1 MDTGSLK
8 FRLTALSGSFM
19 VFMIVAVGI
28 TLYVINSQSS
38 DAKLID
44 VAGRQS
50 VISQTITKQ
59 VFSMILKR
67 DNSDFIAEQKERI
80 SHSASIFDKS
90 LKALKDGGVI
100 SDTDKK
106 NMELPRSTGQARLQL
121 EKIEKQWSSFNEAIE
136 ILTDKQ
142 ITDIQKF
149 SDAENYVIGN
159 NLALLSESDK
169 LVAILREDSEK
180 KTVVL
185 KTILSVSLLLTVLLA
200 FVSRILT
207 NRLIVRPIAQTAE
220 IMNSMAEKDFTRFL
234 AVSDKGEIG
243 RMSEGVNNVIRT
255 LGGLFNQLQNLSNNL
270 NSASKEMFNSAHQI
284 AKGSEAQKSK
294 AEHVAT
300 ASQEM
305 SSTIVEVAR
314 NASDVSDAV
323 KEANNAATRGSEI
336 VGKSIERING
346 IAELT
351 RKTSNYIS
359 LLSERSQEVGKII
372 QVIDGIANQTN
383 LLALNAAIE
392 AARAGEQGRGFA
404 VVADEVRKLAEETT
418 GATKEIVETI
428 KMIQEDTKHALSS
441 METEVVAVEEGVR
454 LAMDAGAALKE
465 IVREVEKVSTMIY
478 QIATAAEE
486 QSTAAEQ
493 ISGDIEAV
501 AEVTKTTNAEAQQIT
516 MSSEGIS
523 KLSSN
528 LQATVAMFKVI
539 KDTNEGKPQSQASD
553 KRWHVNKI
561 ASV

>member
-8 FRLTALSGSFM
+8 FRMTALSGSFM

-38 DAKLID
+38 DARLID

-59 VFSMILKR
+59 VFSIILKR
-67 DNSDFIAEQKERI
+67 DNSAFIDEQKERI

-100 SDTDKK
+100 SDTDKN
-106 NMELPRSTGQARLQL
+106 NMELPGSTGKARLQL
-121 EKIEKQWSSFNEAIE
+121 EKIESQWSSFNDAID
-136 ILTDKQ
+136 ILTTKKIFDM
-142 ITDIQKF
+142 QKY
-149 SDAENYVIGN
+149 SDAENYIIGN
-159 NLALLSESDK
+159 NLALLSESDR
-169 LVAILREDSEK
+169 LVAILRKDSEQ

-200 FVSRILT
+200 VVSWMLT

-220 IMNSMAEKDFTRFL
+220 IMNRMAEKDFTRFL
-234 AVSDKGEIG
+234 SVSDKGEIG
-243 RMSEGVNNVIRT
+243 RMSAGVNNVIKT
-255 LGGLFNQLQNLSNNL
+255 LGGLFNQLQNLSNSL
-270 NSASKEMFNSAHQI
+270 NSASQEMFNSAHQI

-305 SSTIVEVAR
+305 SSTIIEVAR

-323 KEANNAATRGSEI
+323 KEANNAAFRGSVI
-336 VGKSIERING
+336 VEKSIERING

-359 LLSERSQEVGKII
+359 LLSDRSQDVGKII

-465 IVREVEKVSTMIY
+465 IVHEVEKVSSMIY
-478 QIATAAEE
+478 QIAAASEE

-501 AEVTKTTNAEAQQIT
+501 AEVTKTTNAEAQHIT
-516 MSSEGIS
+516 LSSEGIS
-523 KLSSN
+523 KLSSD
-528 LQATVAMFKVI
+528 LQATVAMFKVLT
-539 KDTNEGKPQSQASD
+539 DTNERNPQNQQSVR
-553 KRWHVNKI
+553 KVNGNKI

>member
-19 VFMIVAVGI
+19 IFMIVAVGI

-80 SHSASIFDKS
+80 SRSAAIFDKS

-149 SDAENYVIGN
+149 SDSENYIIGN
-159 NLALLSESDK
+159 NLALLNESDK
-169 LVAILREDSEK
+169 LVAILREESEQ

-200 FVSRILT
+200 IVSRVLT
-207 NRLIVRPIAQTAE
+207 NRLIVKPISQTAE
-220 IMNSMAEKDFTRFL
+220 IMNRMAEKDFTQFL

-243 RMSEGVNNVIRT
+243 RMSEALNNVIKT
-255 LGGLFNQLQNLSNNL
+255 LGGLFNQLKNLSGTL
-270 NSASKEMFNSAHQI
+270 NSASQEMFNSANQI

-294 AEHVAT
+294 AEQVAT

-305 SSTIVEVAR
+305 SFTIVEVAR
-314 NASDVSDAV
+314 NAADVAGAV
-323 KEANNAATRGSEI
+323 KEANNAASRGSVI
-336 VGKSIERING
+336 VEKSIERING

-359 LLSERSQEVGKII
+359 LLSNRSQDVGKII

-418 GATKEIVETI
+418 GATKEIAETI
-428 KMIQEDTKHALSS
+428 KMIQEDTKYALSS

-454 LAMDAGAALKE
+454 LAMDAGTALKE
-465 IVREVEKVSTMIY
+465 IVREVEKVSSMIF
-478 QIATAAEE
+478 QIATASE
-486 QSTAAEQ
+486 QQSNAAEQ

-501 AEVTKTTNAEAQQIT
+501 AEVTKATNAEAQQIT
-516 MSSEGIS
+516 TSSEGIS
-523 KLSSN
+523 RLASN
-528 LQATVAMFKVI
+528 LQTTIEMFKVF
-539 KDTNEGKPQSQASD
+539 KDINEVKPQSQP
-553 KRWHVNKI
+553 
-561 ASV
+561 SVRRGNGKKMVVV

>member
-19 VFMIVAVGI
+19 VFMIVTVGI

-80 SHSASIFDKS
+80 SRSAAIFDKS

-106 NMELPRSTGQARLQL
+106 NMELPRSTGQSRLQL

-149 SDAENYVIGN
+149 SDSENYIIGN
-159 NLALLSESDK
+159 NLALLSESDR

-270 NSASKEMFNSAHQI
+270 NSASKEMYNSAHQI

-539 KDTNEGKPQSQASD
+539 KDTSDDKPQSQASD
-553 KRWHVNKI
+553 KRWHGNKI